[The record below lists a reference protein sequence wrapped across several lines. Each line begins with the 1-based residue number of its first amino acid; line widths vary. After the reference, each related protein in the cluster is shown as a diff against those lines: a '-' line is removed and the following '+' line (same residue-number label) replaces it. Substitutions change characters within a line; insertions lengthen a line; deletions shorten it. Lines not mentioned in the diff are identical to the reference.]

1 MRKTRK
7 WSRPRGEG
15 DVLLVVAQVA
25 IPHLVRITNE
35 PHINTKQ
42 LTASHITLNNLNSS
56 DTSSI
61 KERLPIAWVNK
72 AVIINIVIAVVD
84 E

>member
-35 PHINTKQ
+35 PHISTKQ
-42 LTASHITLNNLNSS
+42 LTASHRTLNNLNSS